1 MYKLV
6 MGIRIDSLIGIQ
18 NKYPFS
24 GIFKYILSSNIR
36 YAEMVLQCSIHIL
49 S

>member
-24 GIFKYILSSNIR
+24 GIFKYILTIR
-36 YAEMVLQCSIHIL
+36 IFDMQKWFCNARYTY
-49 S
+49 